1 MKKTITK
8 EVGVE
13 ITIPYYKKFKV
24 TKEVNFDEESLK
36 DYGNEDEYFDAEFA
50 EEFEEEAKE
59 MMDKHLNSDFR
70 EHDLD
75 WDNMEYTDVEIDEQ
89 TVLGFYS

>member
-24 TKEVNFDEESLK
+24 TREVDFDEESLK
-36 DYGNEDEYFDAEFA
+36 DYENEDEYFDAEFA

-70 EHDLD
+70 EHELD
-75 WDNMEYTDVEIDEQ
+75 WDNMEYNDVEIDE
-89 TVLGFYS
+89 

>member
-13 ITIPYYKKFKV
+13 ISIPYYKKFKV
-24 TKEVNFDEESLK
+24 IKEVDFDEESLK
-36 DYGNEDEYFDAEFA
+36 DYGSEEEYFES
-50 EEFEEEAKE
+50 EFEMDFIEEAKK

-70 EHDLD
+70 DSDLN
-75 WDNMEYTDVEIDEQ
+75 WDDMEYTDVEIDE
-89 TVLGFYS
+89 